1 MNTTSEHS
9 AAAFSK
15 VADQETKDLR
25 LYNDDFLNRLQALA
39 KFKDRAHKTH
49 QQVHVPELNRRLQL
63 DLHLPLPDED
73 ASPLSP
79 DALSRNLSNTC
90 PINVIYL
97 GNSML
102 ERFKTTG
109 ANTNIGKLGNMG
121 VAWNAGVG
129 GDKNENVAYRL
140 NEGLYDM
147 LRNAKKERCNIR
159 VWILTSG
166 TNNLHA
172 KRPFRK
178 QDVESWRVLVETCL
192 RIAPESMVLACDMT
206 YRKDIADVFVD
217 ESNRMLKEVVEEINE
232 ILQKD
237 MEKEDDSQGGKCQGD
252 RVKWIDSR
260 HVISKDM
267 LVDHVHLNE
276 EGYRTWDAA
285 LWPLVAEVLGIQS
298 KESE

>member
-1 MNTTSEHS
+1 MILCGGSNSRPSVCCPEEIVKS
-9 AAAFSK
+9 NYDSIY
-15 VADQETKDLR
+15 EL
-25 LYNDDFLNRLQALA
+25 LLLSLALA
-39 KFKDRAHKTH
+39 
-49 QQVHVPELNRRLQL
+49 
-63 DLHLPLPDED
+63 
-73 ASPLSP
+73 
-79 DALSRNLSNTC
+79 
-90 PINVIYL
+90 I
-97 GNSML
+97 
-102 ERFKTTG
+102 KTTG
-109 ANTNIGKLGNMG
+109 ANTNIGRLGNMG

-129 GDKNENVAYRL
+129 GDKNESVAYRL

-178 QDVESWRVLVETCL
+178 QDVESWRMLVETCL

-217 ESNRMLKEVVEEINE
+217 ESNRMLKEVVEEMNE

-237 MEKEDDSQGGKCQGD
+237 MEKEDHSQSGKCQGD

-276 EGYRTWDAA
+276 EGYRTWHTA
-285 LWPLVAEVLGIQS
+285 LWPLVAEVLGILS